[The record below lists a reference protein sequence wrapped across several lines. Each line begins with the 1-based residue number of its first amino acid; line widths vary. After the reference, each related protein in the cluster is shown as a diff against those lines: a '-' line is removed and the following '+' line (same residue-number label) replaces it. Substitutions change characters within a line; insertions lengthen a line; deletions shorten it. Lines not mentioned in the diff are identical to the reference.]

1 MINPNSV
8 AEVTLRVPP
17 FFKDEPGTLSTA
29 MSPFYLS
36 HPHPPR
42 YQRSEELLEWAEQ
55 VQRVVDVAAGEKL
68 EQRGRDMATG
78 KERREERREKATKR
92 EIDLLIA
99 TSSSHDHD
107 ASQHPPPPVPSPTIP
122 PHPSIALTLSR
133 FKVDSNPKVRLSPVS
148 RGYLFAFE
156 VG

>member
-1 MINPNSV
+1 
-8 AEVTLRVPP
+8 
-17 FFKDEPGTLSTA
+17 
-29 MSPFYLS
+29 MSFYLS

-42 YQRSEELLEWAEQ
+42 YLERSEELSGWAEQ

-99 TSSSHDHD
+99 MSSSSHHD
-107 ASQHPPPPVPSPTIP
+107 AWQHPPPPAPSPTIP
-122 PHPSIALTLSR
+122 PNPSIALTLSR
-133 FKVDSNPKVRLSPVS
+133 FKIDSNPKVHLSSPVS
-148 RGYLFAFE
+148 RRVFICI
-156 VG
+156 

>member
-8 AEVTLRVPP
+8 VEVTLRVPP
-17 FFKDEPGTLSTA
+17 FFKDRPGTLSTA

-42 YQRSEELLEWAEQ
+42 YQRSEELSEWAEQ

-78 KERREERREKATKR
+78 KERREERRDRATKR
-92 EIDLLIA
+92 EIDLLLIA
-99 TSSSHDHD
+99 TSSSHHD
-107 ASQHPPPPVPSPTIP
+107 ASQHPPPPACSPTIP
-122 PHPSIALTLSR
+122 PHSSIALTLPR
-133 FKVDSNPKVRLSPVS
+133 FKADTSNPKVRLSPVS
-148 RGYLFAFE
+148 RRVFICI
-156 VG
+156 